1 MTNPLHDL
9 KTSRNGKRALRERA
23 SPLYRWLRTNMAE
36 VSDLRETGVA
46 TWKDILGAARLAG
59 LNVEV
64 SQRMANVISKQWYRL
79 QNEAQGL
86 PVDAKSDTSAVRPE
100 RILPPSKIAPDW
112 RPDEI
117 EAHWAEREEP
127 VSVRPS
133 ELSSPEDATGQA
145 LVSAHPIRAT
155 PPVAIEDNEKIPQ
168 HSRDSLKRLREKIRA
183 RKEEKYRLTP
193 D

>member
-1 MTNPLHDL
+1 MRD
-9 KTSRNGKRALRERA
+9 RA

-36 VSDLRETGVA
+36 VSELRESGVA
-46 TWKDILGAARLAG
+46 TWKDILGAARLSG

-64 SQRMANVISKQWYRL
+64 SQQMANVISKQWYRL

-86 PVDAKSDTSAVRPE
+86 PVDAKSDASAVRPE
-100 RILPPSKIAPDW
+100 KILPPSKVDPDW
-112 RPDEI
+112 RPDEV
-117 EAHWAEREEP
+117 EAHWADREEL
-127 VSVRPS
+127 VSVRPT
-133 ELSSPEDATGQA
+133 ERSSPDETTEVA
-145 LVSAHPIRAT
+145 LVPAHPIQA
-155 PPVAIEDNEKIPQ
+155 PPVAIEDNEKIPK

>member
-1 MTNPLHDL
+1 MTNPLRDL
-9 KTSRNGKRALRERA
+9 KTSRNGKRALRDRA

-36 VSDLRETGVA
+36 VSELRESGVA
-46 TWKDILGAARLAG
+46 TWKDILGAARLSG

-86 PVDAKSDTSAVRPE
+86 PVDAKSDASAARPE
-100 RILPPSKIAPDW
+100 KILPPSKVDPDW
-112 RPDEI
+112 RPDEV
-117 EAHWAEREEP
+117 EAHWADREEL
-127 VSVRPS
+127 VSVRPT
-133 ELSSPEDATGQA
+133 ERSSPDETTEVA
-145 LVSAHPIRAT
+145 LVPAHPIQA
-155 PPVAIEDNEKIPQ
+155 PPVAIEDNEKIPK